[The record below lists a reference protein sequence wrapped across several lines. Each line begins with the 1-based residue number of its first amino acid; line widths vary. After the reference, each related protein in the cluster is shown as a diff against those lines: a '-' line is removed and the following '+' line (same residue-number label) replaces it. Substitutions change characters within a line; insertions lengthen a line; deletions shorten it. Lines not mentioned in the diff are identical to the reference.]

1 MLPRTGYL
9 IKSLPGLDC
18 RAIAPPSGV
27 AGVVGKKATRGR
39 WFAIW
44 HWPLNADMRYKA
56 RMKTITRA
64 VELEDLSDLIDAPP
78 SAYLA
83 YVADGEP
90 EAVRVAC
97 RRAAERWLVTL
108 PPGTS
113 IPDGTRV
120 VLLIDDGEF
129 YFELRGVRVRGTLR
143 DAGDGTREVVP
154 EKIIT
159 WDYGSMRKRA
169 S

>member
-1 MLPRTGYL
+1 L
-9 IKSLPGLDC
+9 SC
-18 RAIAPPSGV
+18 RHATFR
-27 AGVVGKKATRGR
+27 AGRS
-39 WFAIW
+39 FAIW
-44 HWPLNADMRYKA
+44 HWPSNADMRYKA
-56 RMKTITRA
+56 RVKQITRA
-64 VELEDLSDLIDAPP
+64 VALEDLRDLIDAPQN
-78 SAYLA
+78 AYLA
-83 YVADGEP
+83 YVVDGAP

-97 RRAAERWLVTL
+97 RRDGERWLVTL

-113 IPDGTRV
+113 IPDGARV

-143 DAGDGTREVVP
+143 DAGDGTREVLP
-154 EKIIT
+154 EKIVT

>member
-1 MLPRTGYL
+1 
-9 IKSLPGLDC
+9 
-18 RAIAPPSGV
+18 
-27 AGVVGKKATRGR
+27 
-39 WFAIW
+39 
-44 HWPLNADMRYKA
+44 
-56 RMKTITRA
+56 MKQITRA
-64 VELEDLSDLIDAPP
+64 VALEDLSDLIDAPQN
-78 SAYLA
+78 AHLA
-83 YVADGEP
+83 YVADGAP

-97 RRAAERWLVTL
+97 RRDGERWLVTL
-108 PPGTS
+108 PPATS
-113 IPDGTRV
+113 IPDGARV

-143 DAGDGTREVVP
+143 DAGDGPREVVP

>member
-1 MLPRTGYL
+1 MRRGVEKLRASTHRVDVRVFGCTVRTLRY
-9 IKSLPGLDC
+9 DT
-18 RAIAPPSGV
+18 GV
-27 AGVVGKKATRGR
+27 
-39 WFAIW
+39 
-44 HWPLNADMRYKA
+44 
-56 RMKTITRA
+56 KTITRA
-64 VELEDLSDLIDAPP
+64 VALEDLSDLIAAPQN
-78 SAYLA
+78 AHLA

-90 EAVRVAC
+90 EAVRVAS
-97 RRAAERWLVTL
+97 RRDGERWLVTL

-159 WDYGSMRKRA
+159 WDYGSMRMRA